1 MKWYVIQVM
10 SGQEHIVENMC
21 KSCVISEDEE
31 VFIPMYERRKKIGG
45 NWKDEMYIL
54 FPGYVFL
61 CTENVE
67 DLYERLK
74 VVPKLTKIL
83 KTGDEFIPLHDTEVE
98 FMMRFGGKNHVVEMS
113 VGYIEGDKV
122 VVTEGPMT
130 DWQGNVKKI
139 DRHKRIAIIEV
150 EMFGRMTDV
159 TVGLEVVNKVE

>member
-1 MKWYVIQVM
+1 M
-10 SGQEHIVENMC
+10 
-21 KSCVISEDEE
+21 
-31 VFIPMYERRKKIGG
+31 
-45 NWKDEMYIL
+45 
-54 FPGYVFL
+54 

-67 DLYERLK
+67 DLYKRLK

-83 KTGDEFIPLHDTEVE
+83 KTGDDFIPLHDTEVE